1 MYYYPRRFRVIGF
14 CRILFILANE
24 MRVMG
29 LISPIDKNAR
39 DIHSTTHVL
48 ASWRI
53 FPVQAFFFLFSNLHA
68 FCFLYL
74 AFLQFSLFVSV
85 GLFASLQGKMAE
97 KRKCKIRNNNEENAV
112 NASRRRPSPELRQSF
127 SGSDR

>member
-53 FPVQAFFFLFSNLHA
+53 FPVQAFFSFFLISMLFA
-68 FCFLYL
+68 FCIWRFCSFPYSCRLGYL
-74 AFLQFSLFVSV
+74 RV
-85 GLFASLQGKMAE
+85 
-97 KRKCKIRNNNEENAV
+97 CKARWLRSENAKYV
-112 NASRRRPSPELRQSF
+112 ITMKRTP
-127 SGSDR
+127 